1 MVPLF
6 EEMLAT
12 LRRAQAA
19 LGQEMEQLTRAG
31 PMDEV
36 NVQRLCEVGRSFQE
50 QAHSLLVMMLYQ
62 DAPGELIQETE
73 DLVSFF
79 RDALERLEARRLPDQ
94 RAS

>member
-1 MVPLF
+1 
-6 EEMLAT
+6 
-12 LRRAQAA
+12 
-19 LGQEMEQLTRAG
+19 
-31 PMDEV
+31 
-36 NVQRLCEVGRSFQE
+36 
-50 QAHSLLVMMLYQ
+50 MMLYQ